1 MSVKSTTASG
11 ELVSLQRELE
21 RIFASLG
28 HGMYVVD
35 KERRIVLWNR
45 AAESILG
52 WREKD
57 TLGKDCRE
65 FIGHLDDNGEQVCDK
80 TCPLLDTIEKS
91 NTTYAGIVWAH
102 TESGELVPVNVS
114 CAPLLEDGQ
123 AVGAVEVFSD
133 MTHEKEVDR
142 LKSTMCSVVAHELRT
157 PLTSMKGYLELVLGG
172 EVGDITD
179 DQRDFLTIVGEN
191 AQRMQ
196 EIIDDF
202 LDVEKLESGL
212 VEMHWEDLEIHS
224 LAEQAVKD
232 LAPTARAKSLLV
244 HSELGE
250 VPAVQGDRHRV
261 KQVLSNV
268 LSNAIKYTNKGKVG
282 VRTYMGESNVIIEV
296 WDTGVGIPQDEID
309 RLGEKFFRA
318 STASETTGHGS
329 GLGLAITK
337 EIIKKHD
344 GELII
349 ESKRG
354 KGSRFSILFPI
365 AEERRIL
372 LGLKEGRDE

>member
-1 MSVKSTTASG
+1 LSAKSTTASD
-11 ELVSLQRELE
+11 ELVSLERELE

-28 HGMYVVD
+28 QGMYVVD
-35 KERRIVLWNR
+35 RERRIVLWNR
-45 AAESILG
+45 AAESILE
-52 WREKD
+52 WPEEA

-65 FIGHLDDNGEQVCDK
+65 FIGHLDDEGEQVCDK
-80 TCPLLDTIEKS
+80 ACPLLDTIEKP
-91 NTTYAGIVWAH
+91 NTIYAGTVWAH
-102 TESGELVPVNVS
+102 TKSGELVPVNVS
-114 CAPLLEDGQ
+114 CAPLFENGQ
-123 AVGAVEVFSD
+123 VVGAVEVFSD

-142 LKSTMCSVVAHELRT
+142 IKSTICSVAAHELRT
-157 PLTSMKGYLELVLGG
+157 PLTSMKGYLELALGG
-172 EVGDITD
+172 EVGELNEEL
-179 DQRDFLTIVGEN
+179 QEFLGIVSEN

-196 EIIDDF
+196 ELIDEF
-202 LDVEKLESGL
+202 LDVEKLESGRNEL
-212 VEMHWEDLEIHS
+212 HWEELEIHS
-224 LAEQAVKD
+224 LAEQAVTE

-282 VRTYMGESNVIIEV
+282 VRTYADESNVIIEV
-296 WDTGVGIPQDEID
+296 WDTGVGIPEDEVGK
-309 RLGEKFFRA
+309 LGEKFFRA
-318 STASETTGHGS
+318 STAAETTGHGS
-329 GLGLAITK
+329 GLGLLITK

-354 KGSRFSILFPI
+354 KGSRFSILLPI
-365 AEERRIL
+365 AKERRIL
-372 LGLKEGRDE
+372 RGLKEGSDE

>member
-1 MSVKSTTASG
+1 MSAKSTTASG

-21 RIFASLG
+21 RTFASLG

-196 EIIDDF
+196 ELIDDF
-202 LDVEKLESGL
+202 LDTEKLESGL
-212 VEMHWEDLEIHS
+212 IEMHWEDLDVGS
-224 LAEQAVKD
+224 LAEQSLKD
-232 LAPTARAKSLLV
+232 LAPAAQEKSLSV
-244 HSELGE
+244 VVELEE
-250 VPAVQGDRHRV
+250 VPPVQGDRDRM
-261 KQVLSNV
+261 KQVLANLV
-268 LSNAIKYTNKGKVG
+268 SNAIKYTKEGEVG
-282 VRTYMGESNVIIEV
+282 VRTYVNGEHVTVEV
-296 WDTGVGIPQDEID
+296 WDTGVGIPKNEID
-309 RLGEKFFRA
+309 RIGEKFFRA
-318 STASETTGHGS
+318 STAAKTSGHDS

-344 GELII
+344 GELRI
-349 ESKRG
+349 ESGTG
-354 KGSRFSILFPI
+354 KGSRFSILLPI
-365 AEERRIL
+365 SKERKVMRNPQ
-372 LGLKEGRDE
+372 EGSNE

>member
-1 MSVKSTTASG
+1 MSAKSTTASG

-57 TLGKDCRE
+57 TLGKDCQE
-65 FIGHLDDNGEQVCDK
+65 FIGHLDDNGEQLCERS
-80 TCPLLDTIEKS
+80 CPLLDTIEKS
-91 NTTYAGIVWAH
+91 NTSYAGIVWAH

-114 CAPLLEDGQ
+114 CAPLMEDGQ
-123 AVGAVEVFSD
+123 VAGAVEVFSD

-179 DQRDFLTIVGEN
+179 DQRDFLAIVGEN

-196 EIIDDF
+196 ELIDDF
-202 LDVEKLESGL
+202 LDAEKLQSGL
-212 VEMHWEDLEIHS
+212 IEMHWEDLDIGS
-224 LAEQAVKD
+224 LAEQSLKD
-232 LAPTARAKSLLV
+232 LAPAAKEKSLCV
-244 HSELGE
+244 VVELEE
-250 VPAVQGDRHRV
+250 VPPVQGDRNRM
-261 KQVLSNV
+261 KQVLANLV
-268 LSNAIKYTNKGKVG
+268 SNAIKYTNEGKVG
-282 VRTYMGESNVIIEV
+282 VRTHANGKHVTVEV
-296 WDTGVGIPQDEID
+296 WDTGVGIPKNEIG
-309 RLGEKFFRA
+309 RIGEKFFRA
-318 STASETTGHGS
+318 STAARTSGHGS

-344 GELII
+344 GELRI
-349 ESKRG
+349 ESG
-354 KGSRFSILFPI
+354 TGNGSRFHVLLPVSK
-365 AEERRIL
+365 ERKVMRNPQ
-372 LGLKEGRDE
+372 EVSNE